1 MRTPFYRE
9 QALEGIAREVITAY
23 DPSLYYG
30 APTMIPI
37 ENMEHSYTGMPQQRS
52 LRK

>member
-23 DPSLYYG
+23 HEPESLG
-30 APTMIPI
+30 K
-37 ENMEHSYTGMPQQRS
+37 HSLFVNTIS
-52 LRK
+52 TH